1 MSQSSSLSVV
11 THGAARGLRRA
22 LFASAAAVLLFAG
35 VHAYSGDTQPAA
47 SAAARPLK
55 VLLLGEGDATHSTTA
70 LYTSLAPFFAR
81 HGIQITHATT
91 AADALTPQ
99 VLGDYDILLLYGTL
113 ATITPAQEQALVG
126 FVESGKG
133 LVALN
138 SAVEMFPSSSI
149 YAALIGARGKRTGA
163 VQFTAEP
170 TQAASAITRGLPPI
184 TTTDDAFAFTNEAT
198 TGRTVLMERVEN
210 GVAHAAG
217 LDPHAGQGA
226 RVLHRLRQRA
236 DDGAARVPSA
246 GRAGRALRGARAAQA
261 GVGRPEDAGPCSTRT
276 GINVPNYENRD
287 PAPKY
292 QLPLTAE
299 ESMKFIQ
306 VPAGFSLELFASEP
320 DIVKPISF
328 TFDERG
334 RLWVIEAID
343 YPERR
348 PQRRAGRRPD
358 QDRRGHQRRRQ
369 GRQVHGLR
377 RSPQPRHQ
385 PDLRQRRHHR
395 RRGAAH
401 AVPQGHR
408 RRRQGRR
415 ARRS

>member
-113 ATITPAQEQALVG
+113 STITPAQEQALVG

-170 TQAASAITRGLPPI
+170 TQASSAITRGLPPI
-184 TTTDDAFAFTNEAT
+184 TTTDDAFVFTNEAAA
-198 TGRTVLMERVEN
+198 GRTVLMERVEN
-210 GVAHAAG
+210 GVRTPQAWTRTQGRGRVFYTAYGHDERVWGHPMFQRLVRNGILWAVGPAVRTEWAAG
-217 LDPHAGQGA
+217 
-226 RVLHRLRQRA
+226 R
-236 DDGAARVPSA
+236 
-246 GRAGRALRGARAAQA
+246 
-261 GVGRPEDAGPCSTRT
+261 
-276 GINVPNYENRD
+276 
-287 PAPKY
+287 
-292 QLPLTAE
+292 
-299 ESMKFIQ
+299 
-306 VPAGFSLELFASEP
+306 
-320 DIVKPISF
+320 
-328 TFDERG
+328 
-334 RLWVIEAID
+334 
-343 YPERR
+343 
-348 PQRRAGRRPD
+348 
-358 QDRRGHQRRRQ
+358 
-369 GRQVHGLR
+369 
-377 RSPQPRHQ
+377 
-385 PDLRQRRHHR
+385 
-395 RRGAAH
+395 
-401 AVPQGHR
+401 
-408 RRRQGRR
+408 
-415 ARRS
+415 